1 MLRDGGIG
9 RPDVEGNAPTGAVPG
24 WIERH
29 TAHRTAYRPS
39 TACGVTS
46 DPLGLVGHRRSDLLR
61 LGHRAITTIRWMDLG
76 RLGIW
81 WSGSW
86 RAKDDPS
93 VDVAHEMEE
102 LGYATL
108 WSSGGM
114 DPGLSAH
121 FDRLL
126 ATTTHAAVASGI
138 VSIWRASPEDVSRA
152 VADLDARY
160 PGRFVLGLGASHA
173 PLAENYHRPYAH
185 MVSYLDSLDATG
197 AVVAKEHRVLAALGP
212 RMLTLARERA
222 AGAHPYFVPVEH
234 TARAREVLG
243 KGPILAP
250 EVTVA
255 LERDAVQAR
264 EVARTFTAG
273 YLSLPNY
280 TNNLRTLGFGDDDL
294 AGAGSDRLVDAVVYW
309 GDLDTIAARVRQHYD
324 AGADHICVQVIS
336 PSGSFP
342 MAAYRELAPALLA
355 G

>member
-1 MLRDGGIG
+1 
-9 RPDVEGNAPTGAVPG
+9 
-24 WIERH
+24 
-29 TAHRTAYRPS
+29 
-39 TACGVTS
+39 
-46 DPLGLVGHRRSDLLR
+46 
-61 LGHRAITTIRWMDLG
+61 MDLG

-86 RAKDDPS
+86 RVKDDPS
-93 VDVAHEMEE
+93 LDVARETEG
-102 LGYATL
+102 LGYTTL

-121 FDRLL
+121 FGRLL
-126 ATTTHAAVASGI
+126 AATTHAAVASGI
-138 VSIWRASPEDVSRA
+138 VSIWRASPQDVSRA
-152 VADLDARY
+152 VADLDAQY

-173 PLAENYHRPYAH
+173 PLAENYNHPYAH
-185 MVSYLDSLDATG
+185 MVSYLDALDVAG
-197 AVVAKEHRVLAALGP
+197 SVVAKEHRMLAALGP

-243 KGPILAP
+243 NGPILAP

-255 LERDAVQAR
+255 LERDPVKAR

-280 TNNLRTLGFGDDDL
+280 TNNLRALGFGDDDL

-309 GDLDTIAARVRQHYD
+309 GDLDAVAARVRQHYD

-336 PSGSFP
+336 PRGSFP
-342 MAAYRELAPALLA
+342 IAAYRELAPALLA
-355 G
+355 R